1 MWQAKKSR
9 VSIFLFVVIMLVLG
23 VGLAPAR
30 SQVKYPTKPIDIIVP
45 FSPGGFTD
53 LSNRLV
59 GSYLEK
65 KWGVRFN
72 IINKPGG
79 NTIPAFLEVAQ
90 AKPDGYTLFGDN
102 VQTPLLPADVK
113 NLPFDI
119 MDRTYVAMLNIQ
131 PLLILVPGKS
141 SIMTMKDLEA
151 EIKKSPET
159 FSWGSTGGVGI
170 VPYTFRQFFSAIGV
184 DIVKTK
190 PVMVGGGADIVGLL
204 AGGHTQASVA
214 PTSTALSALKGGM
227 IRALAITG
235 ERRVPNL
242 PEVPTTAESG
252 YPTITAMAWN
262 GITGPAK
269 MPAEIV
275 EIWDKAVREYLKDPE
290 TLSKYENSTAL
301 PSYKNSVEFKE
312 FVSKQIEEA
321 KRLWG
326 VK

>member
-1 MWQAKKSR
+1 MYREKRSFFICLL
-9 VSIFLFVVIMLVLG
+9 SMLIIFSLAGG
-23 VGLAPAR
+23 VKTAQ
-30 SQVKYPTKPIDIIVP
+30 SQVKYPTKPIDIVVP

-53 LSNRLV
+53 LSNRMV
-59 GSYLEK
+59 GAYLEK

-79 NTIPAFLEVAQ
+79 NTIPALLEVAQ
-90 AKPDGYTLFGDN
+90 AKPDGYTVLGDN

-119 MDRTYVAMLNIQ
+119 MDRTYVAMLNVQ
-131 PLLILVPGKS
+131 PLLILVPAKS
-141 SIMTMKDLEA
+141 SIKTMKDLEA
-151 EIKKSPET
+151 EIKRNTEA

-170 VPYTFRQFFSAIGV
+170 VPYTFRQFFSTIGV

-190 PVMVGGGADIVGLL
+190 PVMVGGGADIIGLL

-227 IRALAITG
+227 IRALAITA
-235 ERRVPNL
+235 ETRVPSL
-242 PEVPTTAESG
+242 SEVPTTAESG
-252 YPTITAMAWN
+252 YPAITAKAWN

-275 EIWDKAVREYLKDPE
+275 EIWDKAVREYLKEPE
-290 TLSKYENSTAL
+290 TLSKYENATAL
-301 PSYKNSVEFKE
+301 VSYKNSAEFKE
-312 FVSKQIEEA
+312 FVRKQIDEA
-321 KRLWG
+321 KLLWG